1 MRNFERYE
9 RNPAPDYPERQWPN
23 KIMLSAPKW
32 CSVDLRDGN
41 QALVDPMNVEE
52 KLELFNT
59 LYDIGFRDIE
69 VGFPAASTIEFDF
82 VRRLAEDKLVP
93 EDCRVQLLMQCNE
106 KQIRRSFEAAQG
118 LKCVIM
124 HIYNPT
130 SVLQRD
136 VVFHMN
142 RSEIKNIAVEAV
154 RVVKE
159 CAESFEGKVILEY
172 SPESFSGTEPE
183 YAAEVINAVLD
194 VWQPTPED
202 KAIIN
207 LPETMELNTP
217 NVYAD
222 QVEWVAA
229 HIDRRDCVELSIHTH
244 NDRGTGIAAS
254 ELALL
259 AGAERIEGT
268 LFGNGERT
276 GNADILT
283 IAYNLYAQG
292 IDPGL
297 HLENLLCIAD
307 TYSRLVKMPISPR
320 HPYAGELAFTAFSG
334 GHQDAISKGFRMMKE
349 QGDSRWRVP
358 YLLIDPTDIG
368 RIYDPL
374 VRINSQSGKGGV
386 AFVMEMKH
394 GFKLPKAMHRE
405 FAAIVQQYAEQ
416 KGGEVSPEEILDV
429 FQSEYLQKKQPLR
442 FIRCNVDDRADTE
455 ERHATHAVLSF
466 EYKGKTETMDC
477 FGNGPIDAVKKGL
490 QNLLGLNLRLLDYS
504 EHALTTGSEAQA
516 AAYVSMM
523 NLDNENSTFGV
534 GVSSNI
540 TRASIR
546 AIFSAVNRLL
556 AADGKERLS

>member
-1 MRNFERYE
+1 MENYRRYR
-9 RNPAPDYPERQWPN
+9 RNPVLEYPEREWPG
-23 KIMLSAPKW
+23 KVVTGAPRW

-41 QALVDPMNVEE
+41 QALVEPMSVSE
-52 KLELFNT
+52 KTELFR
-59 LYDIGFRDIE
+59 LLLRIGFRDIE
-69 VGFPAASTIEFDF
+69 VGFPAASSIEYDF
-82 VRRLAEDKLVP
+82 VRKLAEEEPVP
-93 EDCRVQLLMQCNE
+93 EDCRIQLLMQCSE
-106 KQIRRSFEAAQG
+106 EQIRVSFEAARG
-118 LKCVIM
+118 LKNVIM

-142 RSEIKNIAVEAV
+142 REQIRDIAVNAARTV
-154 RVVKE
+154 RE
-159 CAESFEGKVILEY
+159 CAKQFDGNVILEY

-183 YAAEVINAVLD
+183 YAVSVIDAVLD
-194 VWQPTPED
+194 VWEPCEER

-222 QVEWVAA
+222 QVEWVRK
-229 HIDRRDCVELSIHTH
+229 HIKYGDCVELSVHTH
-244 NDRGTGIAAS
+244 NDRGTGIAAT

-259 AGAERIEGT
+259 AGASRVEGT

-297 HLENLLCIAD
+297 SLENLPAIAEE
-307 TYSRLVKMPISPR
+307 YLKLVKMPIPQR
-320 HPYAGELAFTAFSG
+320 HPYAGDLAFTAFSG
-334 GHQDAISKGFRMMKE
+334 GHQDAVRKGFQAMKE
-349 QGDSRWRVP
+349 RGEDTWQVP

-368 RIYDPL
+368 RIYEPI

-386 AFVMEMKH
+386 AFVMEREH
-394 GFKLPKAMHRE
+394 GFKLPKDMHRE
-405 FAAIVQQYAEQ
+405 FARAVQLYAEQ
-416 KGGEVSPEEILDV
+416 KGGEVTPEEMLEV
-429 FQSEYLQKKQPLR
+429 FRKEYLRRKSPLR
-442 FIRCNVDDRADTE
+442 FIRCNVDDRSDTE
-455 ERHATHAVLSF
+455 EKRATHAVLTF
-466 EYKGKTETMDC
+466 EYNGKTETLDC
-477 FGNGPIDAVKKGL
+477 YGNGPIDAVKKGL
-490 QNLLGLNLRLLDYS
+490 QKLLHLNLRLLDYT

-516 AAYVSMM
+516 AAYVSMK
-523 NLDNENSTFGV
+523 NLDTGASTFGV

-546 AIFSAVNRLL
+546 AIFCAVNRLL
-556 AADGKERLS
+556 SDSGKES